1 MIRNIQHSYWR
12 GLALSLFIFHFS
24 FMAAQYDAHLT
35 GHVLDEKTGEH
46 LPFVNVQVKGTN
58 IGTVTDESGH
68 YFLKDMPIGKQI
80 IVFSFVGYETLELP
94 VTIVE
99 NKTIELKATIR
110 EFSQQLNSVV
120 VTANRYATKRQEA
133 ATIVNVLSPELFETT
148 AGSCVAD
155 ALCFQP
161 GLRVEN
167 SCSNCG
173 KTDLRI
179 NGLQGQYTQ
188 ILMDSRPVFSS
199 MASVYGLEQVP
210 AAMIDRIE
218 VMRGGGSAVYGANAI
233 AGVVNIITK
242 EPVRNFVN
250 ISNLSQVNEHAGYDI
265 HTDLNASVM
274 SENRKIG
281 AYLFASHRTRSAYDR
296 DNDGFSEVPQ
306 LRATTAGARLFFKT
320 SAYSKITAEYHHT
333 TDYRRG
339 GNKLDAEPHTADIA
353 EQLRHNI
360 DAGSLAFD
368 WFSEDN
374 RHFVSAYSAIQ
385 HIGRE
390 SYFGTGRDTAAY
402 GRSTDLTSNTG
413 LQYRFSYPCGR
424 MNGDL
429 TVGAE
434 YNFNGLHDR
443 MLGYQRDITQK
454 VHVFGAYAQNEWK
467 NEHWSVLLGARLEKH
482 NLLRNVVVNPRAT
495 FRYTPIEGLVFRAG
509 YSSGYRAPQA
519 YDEDLHVAAVGG
531 NVSLITLDPNLRPEY
546 SHSATLSADWYHRW
560 NAWELNLTAE
570 GFYTYLQDVFFLR
583 EDGTDMAGNILFT
596 RTNAPGAW
604 VGGLNLEGKVSL
616 HLSTFN
622 FQLSAGYTFQRSRY
636 TEAQQWS
643 ADVAPQTRMLHT
655 PDNYGYVLLDLSPVK
670 DFTISINGKATGS
683 MLVPHLAGY
692 IAQDEETLTPAFWD
706 LGIRL
711 AYDVH
716 LYKHYCMEISCGV
729 KNVLD
734 QFQRDIDK
742 GQFRDAGYIYGPSVP
757 RTYFVGLAL
766 KL

>member
-1 MIRNIQHSYWR
+1 M
-12 GLALSLFIFHFS
+12 LCVPVF
-24 FMAAQYDAHLT
+24 AQYDAHLT
-35 GHVLDEKTGEH
+35 GHVLDERTGEH

-68 YFLKDMPIGKQI
+68 YFLRDMPIGKQT
-80 IVFSFVGYETLELP
+80 IVFSYVGYETLELP
-94 VTIVE
+94 VTMVE
-99 NKTIELKATIR
+99 DKTIELKATIR
-110 EFSQQLNSVV
+110 EVSQQLNSVV
-120 VTANRYATKRQEA
+120 VTANRYATKRQET
-133 ATIVNVLSPELFETT
+133 ATIVNVLSPDLFQTT
-148 AGSCVAD
+148 AVSCVAD
-155 ALCFQP
+155 VLSFQP

-218 VMRGGGSAVYGANAI
+218 VVRGGGSAVYGANAI

-250 ISNLSQVNEHAGYDI
+250 ISNVSNINEHAGYDI
-265 HTDLNASVM
+265 NTELNASVM

-281 AYLFASHRTRSAYDR
+281 AYLFAAHRSRSPYDR
-296 DNDGFSEVPQ
+296 DEDGFSEVPK
-306 LRATTAGARLFFKT
+306 LRSTTAGARVFFKT

-333 TDYRRG
+333 TDFRRG
-339 GNKLDAEPHTADIA
+339 GNRIDDEPHTADIA

-368 WFSEDN
+368 WYSADN
-374 RHFVSAYSAIQ
+374 RHFISAYSALQ

-390 SYFGTGRDTAAY
+390 SYFGTERDTAAY
-402 GRSTDLTSNTG
+402 GRSKDLTSNTG

-424 MNGDL
+424 MKGDL

-434 YNFNGLHDR
+434 YNYNGLNDR
-443 MLGYQRDITQK
+443 MLGYHRELNQK
-454 VHVFGAYAQNEWK
+454 VHVVGVYAQNEWK
-467 NEHWSVLLGARLEKH
+467 NDQWSVLVGARLEKH
-482 NLLRNVVVNPRAT
+482 NLLTKPVCTPRAT
-495 FRYTPIEGLVFRAG
+495 FRYTPVEGLVLRAG

-531 NVSLITLDPNLRPEY
+531 NVSLITLDPDLKPEY
-546 SHSATLSADWYHRW
+546 SHSATLSADWYHQW
-560 NAWELNLTAE
+560 GKWELNLTAE

-583 EDGTDMAGNILFT
+583 EDGIDPAGNILFT

-604 VGGLNLEGKVSL
+604 VGGLNVEGKLVYGQWF
-616 HLSTFN
+616 TF
-622 FQLSAGYTFQRSRY
+622 QIGYTFQQSRY
-636 TEAQQWS
+636 TVAQQWS
-643 ADVAPQTRMLHT
+643 ADVPAQKRMLHT
-655 PDNYGYVLLDLSPVK
+655 PDNYGYMLLDVHPVK

-692 IAQDEETLTPAFWD
+692 IAQDEETLTPSFWD

-716 LYKHYCMEISCGV
+716 LYKHYCLEISCGV

-734 QFQRDIDK
+734 QFQKDLDK
-742 GQFRDAGYIYGPSVP
+742 GSYRDAGYIYGPSIP
-757 RTYFVGLAL
+757 RTYFAGLAL

>member
-1 MIRNIQHSYWR
+1 MKKVLFCLLMI
-12 GLALSLFIFHFS
+12 GCLPVF
-24 FMAAQYDAHLT
+24 AQYDAHLT
-35 GHVLDEKTGEH
+35 GHVLDESTGEH
-46 LPFVNVQVKGTN
+46 LPYVNVQVKGTD
-58 IGTVTDESGH
+58 IGTVTDETGH
-68 YFLKDMPIGKQI
+68 YFLRDLPIGKQT
-80 IVFSFVGYETLELP
+80 IVFSYVGYETLELP
-94 VTIVE
+94 VVLVE
-99 NKTIELKATIR
+99 DQTIELKATIR
-110 EFSQQLNSVV
+110 EISQQLNAVV

-133 ATIVNVLSPELFETT
+133 ATIVNVLSPELFEH
-148 AGSCVAD
+148 AAVSCVAD
-155 ALCFQP
+155 ALSFQP

-199 MASVYGLEQVP
+199 LASVYGMEQVP

-242 EPVRNFVN
+242 EPVRDFVN
-250 ISNLSQVNEHAGYDI
+250 ISNISNVNEHAGYDI
-265 HTDLNASVM
+265 STNLNASVM
-274 SENRKIG
+274 SGNRKIG

-296 DNDGFSEVPQ
+296 DNDGFSELPQ
-306 LRATTAGARLFFKT
+306 LRTTTAGTRLFFKT

-339 GNKLDAEPHTADIA
+339 GNNRDEEPHKADIA

-360 DAGSLAFD
+360 DAGSLSFD

-390 SYFGTGRDTAAY
+390 SYFGAGRDTAAY

-413 LQYRFSYPCGR
+413 LQYRFSYPCGL

-434 YNFNGLHDR
+434 YNYNGLRDR
-443 MLGYQRDITQK
+443 MLGYNRSIVQN
-454 VHVFGAYAQNEWK
+454 VHVVGAYAQNEWK
-467 NEHWSVLLGARLEKH
+467 NEQWSVLIGARVEKH
-482 NLLRNVVVNPRAT
+482 NLLKNVVVNPRAT
-495 FRYTPIEGLVFRAG
+495 FRYTPLEGLVFRAG

-546 SHSATLSADWYHRW
+546 SHSATLSADWYHQFG
-560 NAWELNLTAE
+560 AWELNLTAE

-583 EDGTDMAGNILFT
+583 EDGVDAAGNILFT

-604 VGGLNLEGKVSL
+604 VGGLNLEGKVAF

-622 FQLSAGYTFQRSRY
+622 FQLSAGYTFQQSRY
-636 TEAQQWS
+636 TEPQQWTTTIP
-643 ADVAPQTRMLHT
+643 AQTRMLHT
-655 PDNYGYVLLDLSPVK
+655 PDNYGYLLLDIQPIN
-670 DFTISINGKATGS
+670 DFTISVNGKATGS
-683 MLVPHLAGY
+683 MLMPHLAGY
-692 IAQDEETLTPAFWD
+692 VPVDEEVLTPAFWD

-716 LYKHYCMEISCGV
+716 LYKQYCLEISCGI
-729 KNVLD
+729 KNILD
-734 QFQRDIDK
+734 QYQTDIDQ
-742 GQFRDAGYIYGPSVP
+742 GVNRDAGYIYGITIP
-757 RTYFVGLAL
+757 RTYFAGLAL

>member
-1 MIRNIQHSYWR
+1 M
-12 GLALSLFIFHFS
+12 LCVPVF
-24 FMAAQYDAHLT
+24 AQYDAHLT
-35 GHVLDEKTGEH
+35 GHVLDERTGEH

-68 YFLKDMPIGKQI
+68 YFLRDMPIGKQT
-80 IVFSFVGYETLELP
+80 IVFSYVGYETLELP
-94 VTIVE
+94 VTMVE
-99 NKTIELKATIR
+99 DKTIELKATIR
-110 EFSQQLNSVV
+110 EISQQLNSVV
-120 VTANRYATKRQEA
+120 VTANRYATKRQET
-133 ATIVNVLSPELFETT
+133 ATIVNVLSPDLFQTT
-148 AGSCVAD
+148 AVSCVAD
-155 ALCFQP
+155 VLSFQP

-218 VMRGGGSAVYGANAI
+218 VVRGGGSAVYGANAI

-250 ISNLSQVNEHAGYDI
+250 ISNVSNINEHAGYDI
-265 HTDLNASVM
+265 NTELNASVM

-281 AYLFASHRTRSAYDR
+281 AYLFAAHRSRSPYDR
-296 DNDGFSEVPQ
+296 DEDGFSEVPK
-306 LRATTAGARLFFKT
+306 LRSTTAGARVFFKT

-333 TDYRRG
+333 TDFRRG
-339 GNKLDAEPHTADIA
+339 GNRIDDEPHTADIA

-368 WFSEDN
+368 WYSADN
-374 RHFVSAYSAIQ
+374 RHFISAYSALQ

-390 SYFGTGRDTAAY
+390 SYFGTERDTAAY
-402 GRSTDLTSNTG
+402 GRSKDLTSNTG

-424 MNGDL
+424 MQGDL

-434 YNFNGLHDR
+434 YNYNGLNDR
-443 MLGYQRDITQK
+443 MLGYHREINQK
-454 VHVFGAYAQNEWK
+454 VHVVGAYAQNEWK
-467 NEHWSVLLGARLEKH
+467 NAQWSVLVGARLEKH
-482 NLLRNVVVNPRAT
+482 NLLTKPVCTPRAT
-495 FRYTPIEGLVFRAG
+495 FRYTPIEGLVLRAG

-531 NVSLITLDPNLRPEY
+531 NVSLITLDPNLKPEY
-546 SHSATLSADWYHRW
+546 SHSATLSADWYHQW
-560 NAWELNLTAE
+560 GKWELNLTAE

-583 EDGTDMAGNILFT
+583 EDGIDPAGNILFT

-604 VGGLNLEGKVSL
+604 VGGLNVEGKLVYGQWF
-616 HLSTFN
+616 TF
-622 FQLSAGYTFQRSRY
+622 QIGYTFQQSRY
-636 TEAQQWS
+636 TVAQQWS
-643 ADVAPQTRMLHT
+643 ADVPAQKRMLHT
-655 PDNYGYVLLDLSPVK
+655 PDNYGYVLLDVHPVK

-692 IAQDEETLTPAFWD
+692 IAQDEETLTPSFWD

-716 LYKHYCMEISCGV
+716 LYKHYCLEISCGV

-734 QFQRDIDK
+734 QFQKDLDK
-742 GQFRDAGYIYGPSVP
+742 GPYRDAGYIYGPSIP
-757 RTYFVGLAL
+757 RTYFAGLAL

>member
-1 MIRNIQHSYWR
+1 M
-12 GLALSLFIFHFS
+12 LCVPVF
-24 FMAAQYDAHLT
+24 AQYDAHLT
-35 GHVLDEKTGEH
+35 GHVLDERTGEH

-68 YFLKDMPIGKQI
+68 YFLRDMPIGKQT
-80 IVFSFVGYETLELP
+80 IVFSYVGYETLELP
-94 VTIVE
+94 VTMVE
-99 NKTIELKATIR
+99 DKTIELKATIH
-110 EFSQQLNSVV
+110 EVSQQLNSVV
-120 VTANRYATKRQEA
+120 VTANRYATKRQET
-133 ATIVNVLSPELFETT
+133 ATIVNVLSPDLFQTT
-148 AGSCVAD
+148 AVSCVAD
-155 ALCFQP
+155 VLSFQP

-218 VMRGGGSAVYGANAI
+218 VVRGGGSAVYGANAI

-250 ISNLSQVNEHAGYDI
+250 ISNVSNINEHAGYDI
-265 HTDLNASVM
+265 NTELNASVM

-281 AYLFASHRTRSAYDR
+281 AYLFAAHRSRSPYDR
-296 DNDGFSEVPQ
+296 DEDGFSEVPK
-306 LRATTAGARLFFKT
+306 LRSTTAGARVFFKT

-333 TDYRRG
+333 TDFRRG
-339 GNKLDAEPHTADIA
+339 GNRIDDEPHTADIA

-368 WFSEDN
+368 WYSADN
-374 RHFVSAYSAIQ
+374 RHFISAYSALQ

-390 SYFGTGRDTAAY
+390 SYFGTERDTAAY
-402 GRSTDLTSNTG
+402 GRSKDLTSNTG

-424 MNGDL
+424 MKGDL

-434 YNFNGLHDR
+434 YNYNGLNDR
-443 MLGYQRDITQK
+443 MLGYHRELNQK
-454 VHVFGAYAQNEWK
+454 VHVVGVYAQNEWK
-467 NEHWSVLLGARLEKH
+467 NDQWSVLVGARLEKH
-482 NLLRNVVVNPRAT
+482 NLLTKPVCTPRAT
-495 FRYTPIEGLVFRAG
+495 FRYTPVEGLVLRAG

-531 NVSLITLDPNLRPEY
+531 NVSLITLDPDLKPEY
-546 SHSATLSADWYHRW
+546 SHSATLSADWYHQW
-560 NAWELNLTAE
+560 GKWELNLTAE

-583 EDGTDMAGNILFT
+583 EDGIDPAGNILFT

-604 VGGLNLEGKVSL
+604 VGGLNVEGKLVYGQWF
-616 HLSTFN
+616 TF
-622 FQLSAGYTFQRSRY
+622 QIGYTFQQSRY
-636 TEAQQWS
+636 TVAQQWS
-643 ADVAPQTRMLHT
+643 AAVPAQKRMLHT
-655 PDNYGYVLLDLSPVK
+655 PDNYGYMLLDVHPVK

-692 IAQDEETLTPAFWD
+692 IAQDEETLTPSFWD

-716 LYKHYCMEISCGV
+716 LYKHYCLEISCGV

-734 QFQRDIDK
+734 QFQKDLDK
-742 GQFRDAGYIYGPSVP
+742 GPYRDAGYIYGPSIP
-757 RTYFVGLAL
+757 RTYFAGLAL

>member
-1 MIRNIQHSYWR
+1 M
-12 GLALSLFIFHFS
+12 GMLCVPVF
-24 FMAAQYDAHLT
+24 AQYDAHLT
-35 GHVLDEKTGEH
+35 GHVLDERTGEH

-68 YFLKDMPIGKQI
+68 YFLRDMPIGKQT
-80 IVFSFVGYETLELP
+80 IVFSYVGYETLELP
-94 VTIVE
+94 VTMVE
-99 NKTIELKATIR
+99 DKTIELKATIR
-110 EFSQQLNSVV
+110 EVSQQLNSVV
-120 VTANRYATKRQEA
+120 VTANRYATKRQET
-133 ATIVNVLSPELFETT
+133 ATIVNVLSPDLFQTT
-148 AGSCVAD
+148 AVSCVAD
-155 ALCFQP
+155 VLSFQP

-218 VMRGGGSAVYGANAI
+218 VVRGGGSAVYGANAI

-250 ISNLSQVNEHAGYDI
+250 ISNVSNINEHAGYDI
-265 HTDLNASVM
+265 NTELNASVM

-281 AYLFASHRTRSAYDR
+281 AYLFAAHRSRSPYDR
-296 DNDGFSEVPQ
+296 DEDGFSEVPK
-306 LRATTAGARLFFKT
+306 LRSTTAGARVFFKT

-333 TDYRRG
+333 TDFRRG
-339 GNKLDAEPHTADIA
+339 GNRIDDEPHTADIA

-368 WFSEDN
+368 WYSADN
-374 RHFVSAYSAIQ
+374 RHFISAYSALQ

-390 SYFGTGRDTAAY
+390 SYFGTERDTAAY
-402 GRSTDLTSNTG
+402 GRSKDLTSNTG

-424 MNGDL
+424 MQGDL

-434 YNFNGLHDR
+434 YNYNGLNDR
-443 MLGYQRDITQK
+443 MLGYHRELNQK
-454 VHVFGAYAQNEWK
+454 VHVVGVYAQNEWK
-467 NEHWSVLLGARLEKH
+467 NDQWSVLVGARLEKH
-482 NLLRNVVVNPRAT
+482 NLLTKPVCTPRAT
-495 FRYTPIEGLVFRAG
+495 FRYTPVEGLVLRAG

-531 NVSLITLDPNLRPEY
+531 NVSLITLDPNLKPEY
-546 SHSATLSADWYHRW
+546 SHSATLSADWYHQW
-560 NAWELNLTAE
+560 GKWELNLTAE

-583 EDGTDMAGNILFT
+583 EDGIDPAGNILFT

-604 VGGLNLEGKVSL
+604 VGGLNVEGKLVYGQWF
-616 HLSTFN
+616 TF
-622 FQLSAGYTFQRSRY
+622 QIGYTFQQSRY
-636 TEAQQWS
+636 TVAQQWS
-643 ADVAPQTRMLHT
+643 ADVPAQKRMLHT
-655 PDNYGYVLLDLSPVK
+655 PDNYGYVLLDVHPVK

-692 IAQDEETLTPAFWD
+692 IAQDEETLTPSFWD

-716 LYKHYCMEISCGV
+716 LYKHYCLEISCGV

-734 QFQRDIDK
+734 QFQKDLDK
-742 GQFRDAGYIYGPSVP
+742 GPYRDAGYIYGPSIP
-757 RTYFVGLAL
+757 RTYFAGLAL

>member
-1 MIRNIQHSYWR
+1 MKKFKRILVCLWMGMLCVSV
-12 GLALSLFIFHFS
+12 F
-24 FMAAQYDAHLT
+24 AQYDAHLT
-35 GHVLDEKTGEH
+35 GHVLDERTGEH
-46 LPFVNVQVKGTN
+46 LPFVNVLVKGTN

-68 YFLKDMPIGKQI
+68 YFLRDMPIGKQT
-80 IVFSFVGYETLELP
+80 IVFSYVGYETVELP
-94 VTIVE
+94 VTMVE
-99 NKTIELKATIR
+99 DKTIELKASIR
-110 EFSQQLNSVV
+110 EISQQLNSVV
-120 VTANRYATKRQEA
+120 VTANRYATKRQA
-133 ATIVNVLSPELFETT
+133 TATIVNVLSSDLFQTT
-148 AGSCVAD
+148 AVSCVAD
-155 ALCFQP
+155 VLSFQP

-218 VMRGGGSAVYGANAI
+218 VVRGGGSAVYGANAI

-250 ISNLSQVNEHAGYDI
+250 ISNVSNINEHAGYDI
-265 HTDLNASVM
+265 NTELNASVM

-281 AYLFASHRTRSAYDR
+281 AYLFASHRTRSPYDR
-296 DNDGFSEVPQ
+296 DNDGFSEVPK
-306 LRATTAGARLFFKT
+306 LRSTTAGARVFFKT

-333 TDYRRG
+333 TDFRRG
-339 GNKLDAEPHTADIA
+339 GNRFDYEPHEADIA

-368 WFSEDN
+368 WYSADN
-374 RHFVSAYSAIQ
+374 RHFISAYSALQ

-390 SYFGTGRDTAAY
+390 SYFGTERDTAAY
-402 GRSTDLTSNTG
+402 GRSKDLTSNTG

-424 MNGDL
+424 MQGDL

-434 YNFNGLHDR
+434 YTYNGLNDR
-443 MLGYQRDITQK
+443 MLGYHREINQK
-454 VHVFGAYAQNEWK
+454 VHVVGAYAQNEWK
-467 NEHWSVLLGARLEKH
+467 NDQWSVLVGARMEKH
-482 NLLRNVVVNPRAT
+482 NLLTKPVCTPRAT
-495 FRYTPIEGLVFRAG
+495 FRYTPIEGLVLRAG

-531 NVSLITLDPNLRPEY
+531 NVSLITLDPNLKPEY
-546 SHSATLSADWYHRW
+546 SHSATLSADWYHQW
-560 NAWELNLTAE
+560 GKWELNLTAE

-583 EDGTDMAGNILFT
+583 KDGIDPAGNILFT
-596 RTNAPGAW
+596 RTNAQGAW
-604 VGGLNLEGKVSL
+604 VGGLNVEGKLVYGQWF
-616 HLSTFN
+616 TF
-622 FQLSAGYTFQRSRY
+622 QIGYTFQQSRY
-636 TEAQQWS
+636 TIAQQWS
-643 ADVAPQTRMLHT
+643 EDVPAQKRMLHT
-655 PDNYGYVLLDLSPVK
+655 PDNYGYVLLDVHPVK

-692 IAQDEETLTPAFWD
+692 IAQDEVTLTPSFWD

-716 LYKHYCMEISCGV
+716 LYKHYCLEISCGV
-729 KNVLD
+729 KNVLG
-734 QFQRDIDK
+734 QFQKDLDK
-742 GQFRDAGYIYGPSVP
+742 GPYRDAGYIYGPSIP
-757 RTYFVGLAL
+757 RTYFAGLAL

>member
-1 MIRNIQHSYWR
+1 M
-12 GLALSLFIFHFS
+12 LCVPVF
-24 FMAAQYDAHLT
+24 AQYDAHLT
-35 GHVLDEKTGEH
+35 GHVLDERTGEH

-68 YFLKDMPIGKQI
+68 YFLRDMPIGKQT
-80 IVFSFVGYETLELP
+80 IVFSYVGYETLELP

-99 NKTIELKATIR
+99 DKTIELKATIR
-110 EFSQQLNSVV
+110 EVSQQLNSVV
-120 VTANRYATKRQEA
+120 VTANRYATKRQET
-133 ATIVNVLSPELFETT
+133 ATIVNVLSPDLFQTT
-148 AGSCVAD
+148 AVSCVAD
-155 ALCFQP
+155 VLSFQP

-218 VMRGGGSAVYGANAI
+218 VVRGGGSAVYGANAI

-250 ISNLSQVNEHAGYDI
+250 ISNVSNINEHAGYDI
-265 HTDLNASVM
+265 NTELNASVM

-281 AYLFASHRTRSAYDR
+281 AYLFAAHRSRSPYDR
-296 DNDGFSEVPQ
+296 DEDGFSEVPK
-306 LRATTAGARLFFKT
+306 LRSTTAGARVFFKT

-333 TDYRRG
+333 TDFRRG
-339 GNKLDAEPHTADIA
+339 GNRIDDEPHTADIA

-368 WFSEDN
+368 WYSADN
-374 RHFVSAYSAIQ
+374 RHFISAYSALQ

-390 SYFGTGRDTAAY
+390 SYFGTERDTAAY
-402 GRSTDLTSNTG
+402 GRSKDLTSNTG

-424 MNGDL
+424 MKGDL

-434 YNFNGLHDR
+434 YNYNGLNDR
-443 MLGYQRDITQK
+443 MLGYHRELNQK
-454 VHVFGAYAQNEWK
+454 VHVVGVYAQNEWK
-467 NEHWSVLLGARLEKH
+467 NDQWSVLVGARLEKH
-482 NLLRNVVVNPRAT
+482 NLLTKPVCTPRAT
-495 FRYTPIEGLVFRAG
+495 FRYTPVEGLVLRAG

-531 NVSLITLDPNLRPEY
+531 NVSLITLDPNLKPEY
-546 SHSATLSADWYHRW
+546 SHSATLSADWYHQW
-560 NAWELNLTAE
+560 GKWELNLTAE

-583 EDGTDMAGNILFT
+583 EDGIDPAGNILFT

-604 VGGLNLEGKVSL
+604 VGGLNVEGKLVYGQWF
-616 HLSTFN
+616 TF
-622 FQLSAGYTFQRSRY
+622 QIGYTFQQSRY
-636 TEAQQWS
+636 TVAQQWS
-643 ADVAPQTRMLHT
+643 ADVSAQKRMLHT
-655 PDNYGYVLLDLSPVK
+655 PDNYGYMLLDVHPVK

-692 IAQDEETLTPAFWD
+692 IAQDEETLTPSFWD

-716 LYKHYCMEISCGV
+716 LYKHYCLEISCGV

-734 QFQRDIDK
+734 QFQKDLDK
-742 GQFRDAGYIYGPSVP
+742 GPYRDAGYIYGPSIP
-757 RTYFVGLAL
+757 RTYFAGLAL

>member
-1 MIRNIQHSYWR
+1 M
-12 GLALSLFIFHFS
+12 LCVPVF
-24 FMAAQYDAHLT
+24 AQYDAHLT
-35 GHVLDEKTGEH
+35 GHVLDERTGEH

-68 YFLKDMPIGKQI
+68 YFLRDMPIGKQT
-80 IVFSFVGYETLELP
+80 IVFSYVGYETLELP
-94 VTIVE
+94 VTVVE
-99 NKTIELKATIR
+99 DKTIELKATIR
-110 EFSQQLNSVV
+110 EVSQQLNSVV
-120 VTANRYATKRQEA
+120 VTANRYATKRQET
-133 ATIVNVLSPELFETT
+133 ATIVNVLSPDLFQTT
-148 AGSCVAD
+148 AVSCVAD
-155 ALCFQP
+155 VLSFQP

-210 AAMIDRIE
+210 SAMIDRIE
-218 VMRGGGSAVYGANAI
+218 VVRGGGSAVYGANAI

-250 ISNLSQVNEHAGYDI
+250 ISNVSNINEHAGYDI
-265 HTDLNASVM
+265 NTELNASVM

-281 AYLFASHRTRSAYDR
+281 AYLFAAHRSRSPYDR
-296 DNDGFSEVPQ
+296 DEDGFSEVPK
-306 LRATTAGARLFFKT
+306 LRSTTAGARVFFKT

-333 TDYRRG
+333 TDFRRG
-339 GNKLDAEPHTADIA
+339 GNRIDDEPHTADIA

-368 WFSEDN
+368 WYSADN
-374 RHFVSAYSAIQ
+374 RHFISAYSALQ

-390 SYFGTGRDTAAY
+390 SYFGTERDTAAY
-402 GRSTDLTSNTG
+402 GRSKDLTSNTG

-424 MNGDL
+424 MQGDL

-434 YNFNGLHDR
+434 YNYNGLNDR
-443 MLGYQRDITQK
+443 MLGYHRELNQK
-454 VHVFGAYAQNEWK
+454 VHVVGVYAQNEWK
-467 NEHWSVLLGARLEKH
+467 NDQWSVLVGARLEKH
-482 NLLRNVVVNPRAT
+482 NLLTKPVCTPRAT
-495 FRYTPIEGLVFRAG
+495 FRYTPIEGLVLRAG

-531 NVSLITLDPNLRPEY
+531 NVSLITLDPNLKPEY
-546 SHSATLSADWYHRW
+546 SHSATLSADWYHQW
-560 NAWELNLTAE
+560 GKWELNLTAE

-583 EDGTDMAGNILFT
+583 EDGIDPAGNILFT

-604 VGGLNLEGKVSL
+604 VGGLNVEGKLVYGQWF
-616 HLSTFN
+616 TF
-622 FQLSAGYTFQRSRY
+622 QIGYTFQQSRY
-636 TEAQQWS
+636 TVAQQWS
-643 ADVAPQTRMLHT
+643 ADVPAQKRMLHT
-655 PDNYGYVLLDLSPVK
+655 PDNYGYVLLDVHPVK

-692 IAQDEETLTPAFWD
+692 IAQDEETLTPSFWD

-716 LYKHYCMEISCGV
+716 LYKHYCLEISCGV

-734 QFQRDIDK
+734 QFQKDLDK
-742 GQFRDAGYIYGPSVP
+742 GPYRDAGYIYGPSIP
-757 RTYFVGLAL
+757 RTYFAGLAL

>member
-1 MIRNIQHSYWR
+1 MNKRYKV
-12 GLALSLFIFHFS
+12 LVFVL
-24 FMAAQYDAHLT
+24 MASIVSVWAQYDANLV
-35 GHVLDEKTGEH
+35 GHVLDATTGEH
-46 LPFVNVQVKGTN
+46 LPFVNVQIKGTSH
-58 IGTVTDESGH
+58 GTVTDESGH
-68 YFLKDMPIGKQI
+68 YFLKDLPVGRQTV
-80 IVFSFVGYETLELP
+80 VFSYVGYETEELP
-94 VTIVE
+94 VVLE
-99 NKTIELKATIR
+99 EGKSVELKAILH
-110 EFSQQLNSVV
+110 EVSQQLNSVV
-120 VTANRYATKRQEA
+120 VTANRYATKRQET
-133 ATIVNVLSPELFETT
+133 ATIVNVLSPQLFET
-148 AGSCVAD
+148 AAVACVAD
-155 ALCFQP
+155 VLNFQP
-161 GLRVEN
+161 GLCVEN
-167 SCSNCG
+167 TCSNCG
-173 KTDLRI
+173 KTELRI

-218 VMRGGGSAVYGANAI
+218 VVRGGGSAMYGANAI

-250 ISNLSQVNEHAGYDI
+250 ISNTSMLNEHVGYDI

-296 DNDGFSEVPQ
+296 DNDGFSEAPQ
-306 LRATTAGARLFFKT
+306 LRSTTAGARVFFKT
-320 SAYSKITAEYHHT
+320 SAYGKITAEYHHT

-339 GNKLDAEPHTADIA
+339 GNNLDQEPHNADIA

-368 WFSEDN
+368 WFSSDN

-385 HIGRE
+385 HIGRQ
-390 SYFGTGRDTAAY
+390 SYFGTARDTAAY

-413 LQYRFSYPCGR
+413 LQYRFSYPCGI
-424 MNGDL
+424 MKGDL

-443 MLGYQRDITQK
+443 MLGYNRDMKQN
-454 VHVFGAYAQNEWK
+454 VHIVGAYAQNEWK
-467 NEHWSVLLGARLEKH
+467 NEQWSVLIGARLEKH
-482 NLLRNVVVNPRAT
+482 NLLRNVVVTPRAT

-531 NVSLITLDPNLRPEY
+531 SVSLISLDPNLKPEY
-546 SHSATLSADWYHRW
+546 SHSATLSADWYRQFGK
-560 NAWELNLTAE
+560 WELNLTAE

-583 EDGTDMAGNILFT
+583 EEGKDVAGNVLFT

-604 VGGLNLEGKVSL
+604 VGGLNLEGK
-616 HLSTFN
+616 LSFRIPTFN
-622 FQLSAGYTFQRSRY
+622 FSLSAGYTYQQSRY
-636 TEAQQWS
+636 TVAQQWS
-643 ADVAPQTRMLHT
+643 EDVAPQTRMLHT
-655 PDNYGYVLLDLSPVK
+655 PDNYAYLLFDMEPVK

-716 LYKHYCMEISCGV
+716 LYKHYCLEIHCGV
-729 KNVLD
+729 KNILD
-734 QFQRDIDK
+734 QFQKDIDK
-742 GQFRDAGYIYGPSVP
+742 GENRDASYIYGPSQP
-757 RTYFVGLAL
+757 RTYFAGLTL

>member
-1 MIRNIQHSYWR
+1 M
-12 GLALSLFIFHFS
+12 
-24 FMAAQYDAHLT
+24 AQYDAHLT
-35 GHVLDEKTGEH
+35 GHVLDETTGEH
-46 LPFVNVQVKGTN
+46 LPYVNVQLKGTN
-58 IGTVTDESGH
+58 IGTVTDETGH
-68 YFLKDMPIGKQI
+68 YLLKDLPVGRQI
-80 IVFSFVGYETLELP
+80 IVFSYVGYETLELP
-94 VTIVE
+94 INIVE
-99 NKTIELKATIR
+99 DKTVELKATLR
-110 EFSQQLNSVV
+110 EVSQQLNSVV
-120 VTANRYATKRQEA
+120 VTANRYATKRQET
-133 ATIVNVLSPELFETT
+133 ATIVNVLSPQLFETT
-148 AGSCVAD
+148 AVSCVAD

-167 SCSNCG
+167 TCSNCG

-250 ISNLSQVNEHAGYDI
+250 ISNISNINEHAGYDI
-265 HTDLNASVM
+265 NTNLNGSVM
-274 SENRKIG
+274 SDSRKIG
-281 AYLFASHRTRSAYDR
+281 AYIFASHRTRSAYDR
-296 DNDGFSEVPQ
+296 DNDGYSEVPQ
-306 LRATTAGARLFFKT
+306 LRSTTAGTRLFFKT
-320 SAYSKITAEYHHT
+320 SAYSKITMEYHHT

-339 GNKLDAEPHTADIA
+339 GNKRDEEPHKADIA

-360 DAGSLAFD
+360 DAGSVAFD
-368 WFSEDN
+368 WFSPDD

-390 SYFGTGRDTAAY
+390 SYFGAGQDTAAY
-402 GRSTDLTSNTG
+402 GRSSDLTSNTG
-413 LQYRFSYPCGR
+413 IQYRFSYPCGL
-424 MNGDL
+424 MKGDL

-434 YNFNGLHDR
+434 YTYNGLYDR
-443 MLGYQRDITQK
+443 MLGYNREMNQK
-454 VHVFGAYAQNEWK
+454 VHIAGAYVQNEWK
-467 NEHWSVLLGARLEKH
+467 NEQWSVLIGARVEKH
-482 NLLRNVVVNPRAT
+482 NLLRNPVVNPRAT

-531 NVSLITLDPNLRPEY
+531 AVSLISLDPNLRPEY
-546 SHSATLSADWYHRW
+546 SHSATLSADWYKQFGK
-560 NAWELNLTAE
+560 WEVNLTAE

-583 EDGTDMAGNILFT
+583 EDGLDASGNVLFT

-604 VGGLNLEGKVSL
+604 VGGLNIEGKVSFS
-616 HLSTFN
+616 HWFT
-622 FQLSAGYTFQRSRY
+622 FQLGYTYQQSRY

-655 PDNYGYVLLDLSPVK
+655 PDNYGYMLLDIYPVK
-670 DFTISINGKATGS
+670 DFTISVNGKATGS
-683 MLVPHLAGY
+683 MIVPHLAGY
-692 IAQDEETLTPAFWD
+692 IPKDEETLAPSFWD

-716 LYKHYCMEISCGV
+716 LYKHYCLEISAGV
-729 KNVLD
+729 KNILD

-742 GQFRDAGYIYGPSVP
+742 GEFRDASYIYGPTTP
-757 RTYFVGLAL
+757 RTYFAGLAL

>member
-1 MIRNIQHSYWR
+1 M
-12 GLALSLFIFHFS
+12 LCVPVF
-24 FMAAQYDAHLT
+24 AQYDAHLT
-35 GHVLDEKTGEH
+35 GHVLDERTGEH

-68 YFLKDMPIGKQI
+68 YFLRDMPIGKQT
-80 IVFSFVGYETLELP
+80 IVFSYVGYETLELP
-94 VTIVE
+94 VTMVE
-99 NKTIELKATIR
+99 DKTIELKATIR
-110 EFSQQLNSVV
+110 EVSQQLNSVV
-120 VTANRYATKRQEA
+120 VTANRYATKRQET
-133 ATIVNVLSPELFETT
+133 ATIVNVLSPDLFQTT
-148 AGSCVAD
+148 AVSCVAD
-155 ALCFQP
+155 VLSFQP

-218 VMRGGGSAVYGANAI
+218 VVRGGGSAVYGANAI

-250 ISNLSQVNEHAGYDI
+250 ISNVSNINEHAGYDI
-265 HTDLNASVM
+265 NTELNASVM

-281 AYLFASHRTRSAYDR
+281 AYLFAAHRSRSPYDR
-296 DNDGFSEVPQ
+296 DEDGFSEVPK
-306 LRATTAGARLFFKT
+306 LRSTTAGARVFFKT

-333 TDYRRG
+333 TDFRRG
-339 GNKLDAEPHTADIA
+339 GNRIDDEPHTADIA

-368 WFSEDN
+368 WYSADN
-374 RHFVSAYSAIQ
+374 RHFISAYSALQ

-390 SYFGTGRDTAAY
+390 SYFGTERDTAAY
-402 GRSTDLTSNTG
+402 GRSKDLTSNTG

-424 MNGDL
+424 MQGDL

-434 YNFNGLHDR
+434 YNYNGLNDR
-443 MLGYQRDITQK
+443 MLGYHREINQK
-454 VHVFGAYAQNEWK
+454 VHVVGAYAQNEWK
-467 NEHWSVLLGARLEKH
+467 NDQWSVLVGARLEKH
-482 NLLRNVVVNPRAT
+482 NLLTKPVCTPRAT
-495 FRYTPIEGLVFRAG
+495 FRYTPVEGLVLRAG

-531 NVSLITLDPNLRPEY
+531 NVSLITLDPDLKPEY
-546 SHSATLSADWYHRW
+546 SHSATLSADWYHQW
-560 NAWELNLTAE
+560 GKWELNLTAE

-583 EDGTDMAGNILFT
+583 EDGIDPAGNILFT

-604 VGGLNLEGKVSL
+604 VGGLNVEGKLVYGQWF
-616 HLSTFN
+616 TF
-622 FQLSAGYTFQRSRY
+622 QIGYTFQQSRY
-636 TEAQQWS
+636 TVAQQWS
-643 ADVAPQTRMLHT
+643 ADVSAQKRMLHT
-655 PDNYGYVLLDLSPVK
+655 PDNYGYMLLDVHPVK

-692 IAQDEETLTPAFWD
+692 IAQDEETLTPSFWD

-716 LYKHYCMEISCGV
+716 LYKHYCLEISCGV

-734 QFQRDIDK
+734 QFQKDLDK
-742 GQFRDAGYIYGPSVP
+742 GPYRDAGYIYGPSIP
-757 RTYFVGLAL
+757 RTYFAGLAL

>member
-1 MIRNIQHSYWR
+1 MFKRILVCLWM
-12 GLALSLFIFHFS
+12 GMLCVPVF
-24 FMAAQYDAHLT
+24 AQYDAHLT
-35 GHVLDEKTGEH
+35 GHVLDEHTGEH

-68 YFLKDMPIGKQI
+68 YFLRDMPIGKQT
-80 IVFSFVGYETLELP
+80 IVFSYVGYETLELP
-94 VTIVE
+94 VTMVE
-99 NKTIELKATIR
+99 DKTIELKATIR
-110 EFSQQLNSVV
+110 EVSQQLNSVV
-120 VTANRYATKRQEA
+120 VTANRYATKRQET
-133 ATIVNVLSPELFETT
+133 ATIVNVLSPDLFQTT
-148 AGSCVAD
+148 AVSCVAD
-155 ALCFQP
+155 VLSFQP

-188 ILMDSRPVFSS
+188 ILMD
-199 MASVYGLEQVP
+199 YGLEQVP

-218 VMRGGGSAVYGANAI
+218 VVRGGGSAVYGANAI

-250 ISNLSQVNEHAGYDI
+250 ISNVSNINEHAGYDI
-265 HTDLNASVM
+265 NTELNASVM

-281 AYLFASHRTRSAYDR
+281 AYLFAAHRSRSPYDR
-296 DNDGFSEVPQ
+296 DEDGFSEVPK
-306 LRATTAGARLFFKT
+306 LRSTTAGARVFFKT

-333 TDYRRG
+333 TDFRRG
-339 GNKLDAEPHTADIA
+339 GNRIDDEPHTADIA

-368 WFSEDN
+368 WYSADN
-374 RHFVSAYSAIQ
+374 RHFISAYSALQ

-390 SYFGTGRDTAAY
+390 SYFGTERDTAAY
-402 GRSTDLTSNTG
+402 GRSKDLTSNTG

-424 MNGDL
+424 MKGDL

-434 YNFNGLHDR
+434 YNYNGLNDR
-443 MLGYQRDITQK
+443 MLGYHRELNQK
-454 VHVFGAYAQNEWK
+454 VHVVGVYAQNEWK
-467 NEHWSVLLGARLEKH
+467 NDQWSVLVGARLEKH
-482 NLLRNVVVNPRAT
+482 NLLTKPVCTPRAT
-495 FRYTPIEGLVFRAG
+495 FRYTPVEGLVLRAG

-531 NVSLITLDPNLRPEY
+531 NVSLITLDPDLKPEY
-546 SHSATLSADWYHRW
+546 SHSATLSADWYHQW
-560 NAWELNLTAE
+560 GKWELNLTAE

-583 EDGTDMAGNILFT
+583 EDGIDPAGNILFT

-604 VGGLNLEGKVSL
+604 VGGLNVEGKLVYGQWF
-616 HLSTFN
+616 TF
-622 FQLSAGYTFQRSRY
+622 QIGYTFQQSRY
-636 TEAQQWS
+636 TVAQQWS
-643 ADVAPQTRMLHT
+643 AAVPSQKRMLHT
-655 PDNYGYVLLDLSPVK
+655 PDNYGYMLLDVHPVK

-692 IAQDEETLTPAFWD
+692 IAQDEETLTPSFWD

-716 LYKHYCMEISCGV
+716 LYKHYCLEISCGV

-734 QFQRDIDK
+734 QFQKDLDK
-742 GQFRDAGYIYGPSVP
+742 GSYRDAGYIYGPSIP
-757 RTYFVGLAL
+757 RTYFAGLAL

>member
-1 MIRNIQHSYWR
+1 M
-12 GLALSLFIFHFS
+12 LCVPVF
-24 FMAAQYDAHLT
+24 AQYDAHLT
-35 GHVLDEKTGEH
+35 GHVLDERTGEH

-68 YFLKDMPIGKQI
+68 YFLRDMPIGKQT
-80 IVFSFVGYETLELP
+80 IVFSYVGYETLELP
-94 VTIVE
+94 VTMVE
-99 NKTIELKATIR
+99 DKTIELKATIR
-110 EFSQQLNSVV
+110 EVSQQLNSVV
-120 VTANRYATKRQEA
+120 VTANRYATKRQET
-133 ATIVNVLSPELFETT
+133 ATIVNVLSPDLFQTT
-148 AGSCVAD
+148 AVSCVAD
-155 ALCFQP
+155 VLSFQP

-218 VMRGGGSAVYGANAI
+218 VVRGGGSAVYGANAI

-250 ISNLSQVNEHAGYDI
+250 ISNVSNINEHAGYDI
-265 HTDLNASVM
+265 NTELNASVM

-281 AYLFASHRTRSAYDR
+281 AYLFAAHRSRSPYDR
-296 DNDGFSEVPQ
+296 DEDGFSEVPK
-306 LRATTAGARLFFKT
+306 LRSTTAGARVFFKT

-333 TDYRRG
+333 TDFRRG
-339 GNKLDAEPHTADIA
+339 GNRIDDEPHTADIA

-368 WFSEDN
+368 WYSADN
-374 RHFVSAYSAIQ
+374 RHFISAYSALQ

-390 SYFGTGRDTAAY
+390 SYFGTERDTAAY
-402 GRSTDLTSNTG
+402 GRSKDLTSNTG

-424 MNGDL
+424 MKGDL

-434 YNFNGLHDR
+434 YNYNGLNDR
-443 MLGYQRDITQK
+443 MLGYHRELNQK
-454 VHVFGAYAQNEWK
+454 VHVVGVYAQNEWK
-467 NEHWSVLLGARLEKH
+467 NDQWSVLVGARLEKH
-482 NLLRNVVVNPRAT
+482 NLLTKPVCTPRAT
-495 FRYTPIEGLVFRAG
+495 FRYTPVEGLVLRAG

-531 NVSLITLDPNLRPEY
+531 NVSLITLDPNLKPEY
-546 SHSATLSADWYHRW
+546 SHSATLSADWYHQW
-560 NAWELNLTAE
+560 GKWELNLTAE

-583 EDGTDMAGNILFT
+583 EDGIDPAGNILFT

-604 VGGLNLEGKVSL
+604 VGGLNVEGKLVYGQWF
-616 HLSTFN
+616 TF
-622 FQLSAGYTFQRSRY
+622 QIGYTFQQSRY
-636 TEAQQWS
+636 TVAQQWS
-643 ADVAPQTRMLHT
+643 AAVPAQKRMLHT
-655 PDNYGYVLLDLSPVK
+655 PDNYGYMLLDVHPVK

-692 IAQDEETLTPAFWD
+692 IAQDEETLTPSFWD

-716 LYKHYCMEISCGV
+716 LYKHYCLEISCGV

-734 QFQRDIDK
+734 QFQKDLDK
-742 GQFRDAGYIYGPSVP
+742 GPYRDAGYIYGPSTP
-757 RTYFVGLAL
+757 RTYFAGLAL

>member
-1 MIRNIQHSYWR
+1 M
-12 GLALSLFIFHFS
+12 
-24 FMAAQYDAHLT
+24 AQYDAHLT
-35 GHVLDEKTGEH
+35 GHVLDETTGEH
-46 LPFVNVQVKGTN
+46 LPYVNVQLKGTN
-58 IGTVTDESGH
+58 IGTVTDETGH
-68 YFLKDMPIGKQI
+68 YLLKDLPIGRQI
-80 IVFSFVGYETLELP
+80 IVFSYVGYETLELP
-94 VTIVE
+94 VNIVE
-99 NKTIELKATIR
+99 DKTVELKASLR
-110 EFSQQLNSVV
+110 EVSQQLNSVV
-120 VTANRYATKRQEA
+120 VTANRYATKRQET
-133 ATIVNVLSPELFETT
+133 ATIVNVLSPQLFET
-148 AGSCVAD
+148 AAVSCVAD

-167 SCSNCG
+167 TCSNCG

-250 ISNLSQVNEHAGYDI
+250 ISNISNINEHAGYDI
-265 HTDLNASVM
+265 NTSLNGSVM
-274 SENRKIG
+274 SDSRKIG

-296 DNDGFSEVPQ
+296 DLDGFSELPQ
-306 LRATTAGARLFFKT
+306 LRSTTAGARLFFKT
-320 SAYSKITAEYHHT
+320 SAYSKITMEYHHT

-339 GNKLDAEPHTADIA
+339 GNKREEEPHKADIA

-360 DAGSLAFD
+360 DAGSVAFD
-368 WFSEDN
+368 WFSPDN

-390 SYFGTGRDTAAY
+390 SYFGAGQDTAAY
-402 GRSTDLTSNTG
+402 GRSSDLTSNTG
-413 LQYRFSYPCGR
+413 IQYRFSYPCGL
-424 MNGDL
+424 MKGDL

-434 YNFNGLHDR
+434 YTYNGLYDR
-443 MLGYQRDITQK
+443 MLGYNREMNQK
-454 VHVFGAYAQNEWK
+454 VHIAGAYVQNEWK
-467 NEHWSVLLGARLEKH
+467 NEQWSVLIGARVEKH
-482 NLLRNVVVNPRAT
+482 NLLRNPVVNPRAT

-531 NVSLITLDPNLRPEY
+531 AVSLISLDPNLRPEY
-546 SHSATLSADWYHRW
+546 SHSATLSADWYKQFGK
-560 NAWELNLTAE
+560 WEVNLTAE

-583 EDGTDMAGNILFT
+583 EDGLDASGNVLFT

-604 VGGLNLEGKVSL
+604 VGGLNIEGKVSFS
-616 HLSTFN
+616 HWFT
-622 FQLSAGYTFQRSRY
+622 FQLGYTYQQSRY
-636 TEAQQWS
+636 TVAQQWS

-655 PDNYGYVLLDLSPVK
+655 PDNYGYMLLDIYPVK

-683 MLVPHLAGY
+683 MIVPHLAGY
-692 IAQDEETLTPAFWD
+692 IPKDEETLAPSFWD

-716 LYKHYCMEISCGV
+716 LYKHYCLEISAGV
-729 KNVLD
+729 KNILD

-742 GQFRDAGYIYGPSVP
+742 GEFRDASYIYGPTTP
-757 RTYFVGLAL
+757 RTYFAGLAL

>member
-1 MIRNIQHSYWR
+1 M
-12 GLALSLFIFHFS
+12 LCVPVF
-24 FMAAQYDAHLT
+24 AQYDAHLT
-35 GHVLDEKTGEH
+35 GHVLDERTGEH

-68 YFLKDMPIGKQI
+68 YFLRDMPIGKQT
-80 IVFSFVGYETLELP
+80 IVFSYVGYETLELP
-94 VTIVE
+94 VTMVE
-99 NKTIELKATIR
+99 DKTIELKATIH
-110 EFSQQLNSVV
+110 EVSQQLNSVV
-120 VTANRYATKRQEA
+120 VTANRYATKRQET
-133 ATIVNVLSPELFETT
+133 ATIVNVLSPDLFQTT
-148 AGSCVAD
+148 AVSCVAD
-155 ALCFQP
+155 VLSFQP

-218 VMRGGGSAVYGANAI
+218 VVRGGGSAVYGANAI

-250 ISNLSQVNEHAGYDI
+250 ISNVSNINEHAGYDI
-265 HTDLNASVM
+265 NTELNASVM

-281 AYLFASHRTRSAYDR
+281 AYLFAAHRSRSPYDR
-296 DNDGFSEVPQ
+296 DEDGFSEVPK
-306 LRATTAGARLFFKT
+306 LRSTTAGARVFFKT

-333 TDYRRG
+333 TDFRRG
-339 GNKLDAEPHTADIA
+339 GNRIDDEPHTADIA

-368 WFSEDN
+368 WYSADN
-374 RHFVSAYSAIQ
+374 RHFISAYSALQ

-390 SYFGTGRDTAAY
+390 SYFGTERDTAAY
-402 GRSTDLTSNTG
+402 GRSKDLTSNTG

-424 MNGDL
+424 MKGDL

-434 YNFNGLHDR
+434 YNYNGLNDR
-443 MLGYQRDITQK
+443 MLGYHRELNQK
-454 VHVFGAYAQNEWK
+454 VHVVGVYAQNEWK
-467 NEHWSVLLGARLEKH
+467 NDQWSVLVGARLEKH
-482 NLLRNVVVNPRAT
+482 NLLTKPVFTPRAT
-495 FRYTPIEGLVFRAG
+495 FRYTPVEGLVLRAG

-531 NVSLITLDPNLRPEY
+531 NVSLITLDPNLKPEY
-546 SHSATLSADWYHRW
+546 SHSATLSADWYHQW
-560 NAWELNLTAE
+560 GKWELNLTAE

-583 EDGTDMAGNILFT
+583 EDGIDPAGNILFT

-604 VGGLNLEGKVSL
+604 VGGLNVEGKLVYGQWF
-616 HLSTFN
+616 TF
-622 FQLSAGYTFQRSRY
+622 QIGYTFQQSRY
-636 TEAQQWS
+636 TVAQQWS
-643 ADVAPQTRMLHT
+643 AAVPAQKRMLHT
-655 PDNYGYVLLDLSPVK
+655 PDNYGYMLLDVHPVK

-692 IAQDEETLTPAFWD
+692 IAQDEETLTPSFWD

-716 LYKHYCMEISCGV
+716 LYKHYCLEISCGV

-734 QFQRDIDK
+734 QFQKDLDK
-742 GQFRDAGYIYGPSVP
+742 GPYRDAGYIYGPSIP
-757 RTYFVGLAL
+757 RTYFAGLAL

>member
-1 MIRNIQHSYWR
+1 MLCIPV
-12 GLALSLFIFHFS
+12 F
-24 FMAAQYDAHLT
+24 AQYDAHLT
-35 GHVLDEKTGEH
+35 GHVLDERTGEH

-68 YFLKDMPIGKQI
+68 YFLRDMPIGKQT
-80 IVFSFVGYETLELP
+80 IVFSYVGYETLELP
-94 VTIVE
+94 VTMVE
-99 NKTIELKATIR
+99 DKTIELKASIR
-110 EFSQQLNSVV
+110 EISQQLNSVV
-120 VTANRYATKRQEA
+120 VTANRYATKRQET
-133 ATIVNVLSPELFETT
+133 ATIVNVLSPDLFQTT
-148 AGSCVAD
+148 AVSCVAD
-155 ALCFQP
+155 VLSFQP

-218 VMRGGGSAVYGANAI
+218 VVRGGGSAVYGANAI

-250 ISNLSQVNEHAGYDI
+250 ISNVSNINEHAGYDI
-265 HTDLNASVM
+265 NTELNASVM

-281 AYLFASHRTRSAYDR
+281 AYLFAAHRSRSPYDR
-296 DNDGFSEVPQ
+296 DEDGFSEVPK
-306 LRATTAGARLFFKT
+306 LRSTTAGARVFFKT

-339 GNKLDAEPHTADIA
+339 GNRIDDEPHTADIA

-368 WFSEDN
+368 WYSADN
-374 RHFVSAYSAIQ
+374 RHFISAYSALQ

-390 SYFGTGRDTAAY
+390 SYFGTERDTAAY
-402 GRSTDLTSNTG
+402 GRSKDLTSNTG

-424 MNGDL
+424 MQGDL

-434 YNFNGLHDR
+434 YNYNGLNDR
-443 MLGYQRDITQK
+443 MLGYHREINQK
-454 VHVFGAYAQNEWK
+454 VHVVGAYAQNEWK
-467 NEHWSVLLGARLEKH
+467 NDQWSVLVGARLEKH
-482 NLLRNVVVNPRAT
+482 NLLTKPVCTPRAT
-495 FRYTPIEGLVFRAG
+495 FRYTPVEGLVLRAG

-531 NVSLITLDPNLRPEY
+531 NVSLITLDPNLKPEY

-560 NAWELNLTAE
+560 GKWELNLTAE

-583 EDGTDMAGNILFT
+583 EDGIDPAGNILFT

-604 VGGLNLEGKVSL
+604 VGGLNVEGKLVYGQWF
-616 HLSTFN
+616 TF
-622 FQLSAGYTFQRSRY
+622 QIGYTFQQSRY
-636 TEAQQWS
+636 TVAQQWS
-643 ADVAPQTRMLHT
+643 AAVPAQKRMLHT
-655 PDNYGYVLLDLSPVK
+655 PDNYGYMLLDVHPVK

-692 IAQDEETLTPAFWD
+692 IAQDEETLTPSFWD

-716 LYKHYCMEISCGV
+716 LYKHYCLEISCGV

-734 QFQRDIDK
+734 QFQKDLDK
-742 GQFRDAGYIYGPSVP
+742 GPYRDAGYIYGPSIP
-757 RTYFVGLAL
+757 RTYFAGLAL

>member
-1 MIRNIQHSYWR
+1 MFKRILVCLWM
-12 GLALSLFIFHFS
+12 GMLCVPVF
-24 FMAAQYDAHLT
+24 AQYDAHLT
-35 GHVLDEKTGEH
+35 GHVLDEHTGEH

-68 YFLKDMPIGKQI
+68 YFLRDMPIGKQT
-80 IVFSFVGYETLELP
+80 IVFSYVGYETLELP
-94 VTIVE
+94 VTMVE
-99 NKTIELKATIR
+99 DKTIELKATIR
-110 EFSQQLNSVV
+110 EVSQQLNSVV
-120 VTANRYATKRQEA
+120 VTANRYATKRQET
-133 ATIVNVLSPELFETT
+133 ATIVNVLSPDLFQTT
-148 AGSCVAD
+148 AVSCVAD
-155 ALCFQP
+155 VLSFQP

-218 VMRGGGSAVYGANAI
+218 VVRGGGSAVYGANAI

-250 ISNLSQVNEHAGYDI
+250 ISNVSNINEHAGYDI
-265 HTDLNASVM
+265 NTELNASVM

-281 AYLFASHRTRSAYDR
+281 AYLFAAHRSRSPYDR
-296 DNDGFSEVPQ
+296 DEDGFSEVPK
-306 LRATTAGARLFFKT
+306 LRSTTAGARVFFKT

-333 TDYRRG
+333 TDFRRG
-339 GNKLDAEPHTADIA
+339 GNRIDDEPHTADIA

-368 WFSEDN
+368 WYSADN
-374 RHFVSAYSAIQ
+374 RHFISAYSALQ

-390 SYFGTGRDTAAY
+390 SYFGTERDTAAY
-402 GRSTDLTSNTG
+402 GRSKDLTSNTG

-424 MNGDL
+424 MKGDL

-434 YNFNGLHDR
+434 YNYNGLNDR
-443 MLGYQRDITQK
+443 MLGYHRELNQK
-454 VHVFGAYAQNEWK
+454 VHVVGVYAQNEWK
-467 NEHWSVLLGARLEKH
+467 NDQWSVLVGARLEKH
-482 NLLRNVVVNPRAT
+482 NLLTKPVCTPRAT
-495 FRYTPIEGLVFRAG
+495 FRYTPVEGLVLRAG

-531 NVSLITLDPNLRPEY
+531 NVSLITLDPDLKPEY
-546 SHSATLSADWYHRW
+546 SHSATLSADWYHQW
-560 NAWELNLTAE
+560 GKWELNLTAE

-583 EDGTDMAGNILFT
+583 EDGIDPAGNILFT

-604 VGGLNLEGKVSL
+604 VGGLNVEGKLVYGQWF
-616 HLSTFN
+616 TF
-622 FQLSAGYTFQRSRY
+622 QIGYTFQQSRY
-636 TEAQQWS
+636 TVAQQWS
-643 ADVAPQTRMLHT
+643 AAVPSQKRMLHT
-655 PDNYGYVLLDLSPVK
+655 PDNYGYMLLDVHPVK

-692 IAQDEETLTPAFWD
+692 IAQDEETLTPSFWD

-716 LYKHYCMEISCGV
+716 LYKHYCLEISCGV

-734 QFQRDIDK
+734 QFQKDLDK
-742 GQFRDAGYIYGPSVP
+742 GSYRDAGYIYGPSIP
-757 RTYFVGLAL
+757 RTYFAGLAL

>member
-1 MIRNIQHSYWR
+1 
-12 GLALSLFIFHFS
+12 
-24 FMAAQYDAHLT
+24 MAAQYDAHLT

>member
-1 MIRNIQHSYWR
+1 M
-12 GLALSLFIFHFS
+12 LCVPVF
-24 FMAAQYDAHLT
+24 AQYDAHLT
-35 GHVLDEKTGEH
+35 GHVLDERTGEH

-68 YFLKDMPIGKQI
+68 YFLRDMPIGKQT
-80 IVFSFVGYETLELP
+80 IVFSYVGYETLELP
-94 VTIVE
+94 VTMVE
-99 NKTIELKATIR
+99 DKTIELKATIR
-110 EFSQQLNSVV
+110 EVSQQLNSVV
-120 VTANRYATKRQEA
+120 VTANRYATKRQET
-133 ATIVNVLSPELFETT
+133 ATIVNVLSPDLFQTT
-148 AGSCVAD
+148 AVSCVAD
-155 ALCFQP
+155 VLSFQP

-218 VMRGGGSAVYGANAI
+218 VVRGGGSAVYGANAI

-250 ISNLSQVNEHAGYDI
+250 ISNVSNINEHAGYDI
-265 HTDLNASVM
+265 NTELNASVM

-281 AYLFASHRTRSAYDR
+281 AYLFAAHRSRSPYDR
-296 DNDGFSEVPQ
+296 DEDGFSEVPK
-306 LRATTAGARLFFKT
+306 LRSTTAGARVFFKT

-333 TDYRRG
+333 TDFRRG
-339 GNKLDAEPHTADIA
+339 GNRIDDEPHTADIA

-368 WFSEDN
+368 WYSADN
-374 RHFVSAYSAIQ
+374 RHFISAYSALQ

-390 SYFGTGRDTAAY
+390 SYFGTERDTAAY
-402 GRSTDLTSNTG
+402 GRSKDLTSNTG

-424 MNGDL
+424 MQGDL

-434 YNFNGLHDR
+434 YNYNGLNDR
-443 MLGYQRDITQK
+443 MLGYHRELNQK
-454 VHVFGAYAQNEWK
+454 VHVVGVYAQNEWK
-467 NEHWSVLLGARLEKH
+467 NDQWSVLVGARLEKH
-482 NLLRNVVVNPRAT
+482 NLLTKPVCTPRAT
-495 FRYTPIEGLVFRAG
+495 FRYTPVEGLVLRAG

-531 NVSLITLDPNLRPEY
+531 NVSLITLDPDLKPEY
-546 SHSATLSADWYHRW
+546 SHSATLSADWYHQW
-560 NAWELNLTAE
+560 GKWELNLTAE

-583 EDGTDMAGNILFT
+583 EDGIDPAGNILFT

-604 VGGLNLEGKVSL
+604 VGGLNVEGKLVYGQWF
-616 HLSTFN
+616 TF
-622 FQLSAGYTFQRSRY
+622 QIGYTFQQSRY
-636 TEAQQWS
+636 TVAQQWS
-643 ADVAPQTRMLHT
+643 AAVPAQKRMLHT
-655 PDNYGYVLLDLSPVK
+655 PDNYGYMLLDVHPVK

-692 IAQDEETLTPAFWD
+692 IAQDEETLTPSFWD

-716 LYKHYCMEISCGV
+716 LYKHYCLEISCGV

-734 QFQRDIDK
+734 QFQKDLDK
-742 GQFRDAGYIYGPSVP
+742 GPYRDAGYIYGPSIP
-757 RTYFVGLAL
+757 RTYFAGLAL